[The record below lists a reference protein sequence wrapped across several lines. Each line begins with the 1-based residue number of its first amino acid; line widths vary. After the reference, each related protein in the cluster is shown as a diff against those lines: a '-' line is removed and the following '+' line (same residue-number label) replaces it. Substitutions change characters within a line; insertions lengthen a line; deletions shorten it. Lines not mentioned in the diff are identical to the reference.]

1 MVMRVLPVL
10 LTAIAVAGMATALVA
25 GDACKPARYQ
35 ILGSVLDP
43 GGRPIVDASVRLL
56 LDQVSAQKFVEEG
69 PRARLMRT
77 NRVGKYVALIDCDRA
92 RDISDAPNPCAAKP
106 RHLTI
111 SVEAPDYRTKLVV
124 FKLKELD
131 VIKDAGGCL
140 VQVPDVKLS
149 NR

>member
-1 MVMRVLPVL
+1 MLPAC
-10 LTAIAVAGMATALVA
+10 LTAIVVAGLASSLAA
-25 GDACKPARYQ
+25 GNACKPARYQ
-35 ILGSVLDP
+35 IMGSVLDL

-56 LDQVSAQKFVEEG
+56 LDQVSAQKFAEEG
-69 PRARLMRT
+69 PRARLIRT
-77 NRVGKYVALIDCDRA
+77 NRAGKYVALIDCDQA
-92 RDISDAPNPCAAKP
+92 RGISDAPNPCAGKP

-111 SVEAPDYRTKLVV
+111 SVEAPAYRTKLVV

-140 VQVPDVKLS
+140 VQVPDVKVS